1 MKTRLQKF
9 KFIAVLSLAVVLVVL
24 ITLALN
30 NWGLKSYYEKQK
42 IRSMQEA
49 YEKIDKIVT
58 SDDPQYYSKLQEILG
73 EYSEK
78 DNLSVAVYD
87 SYTTMIMVSS
97 ERDNEYL
104 LQKLRNKLF
113 SETENT
119 ESRVLKE
126 TGNYTITREAADI
139 DFFGYCS
146 DNRVMVLMS
155 TPIGGMQNTA
165 EQANRFLIIVGVA
178 ALLVG
183 IIAVT
188 FLAGR
193 VSRAYTLELENE
205 KLQHDLEEKERQ
217 NKIQR
222 EFVAN
227 VSHEL
232 KTPITVIKGYAEGL
246 AEGMCRDDESR
257 SYYAGVIVDETERMH
272 QIVNQLLMLSRIESG
287 QDEPEKND
295 FNICE
300 MIRDIAAEM
309 KLLAEKKK
317 VTLNVICPDELIVNA
332 DEFKIE
338 SVITNYLSNA
348 IHHVNEAGQI
358 EIKAEAEDKDVRVS
372 VFNTGT
378 PIPEE
383 EQEHIWEKFYKVDK
397 AHSRTYGGSGIGLSI
412 VKAVMEAHDM
422 PYGVLNHTD
431 GVEFWIKLERQIL

>member
-272 QIVNQLLMLSRIESG
+272 QIVNQLLMLSKIESG
-287 QDEPEKND
+287 QDELEKND

-422 PYGVLNHTD
+422 PYGVLNHPD

>member
-272 QIVNQLLMLSRIESG
+272 QIVNQLLMLSKIESG
-287 QDEPEKND
+287 QDELEKND

>member
-42 IRSMQEA
+42 ILSMQEA

-78 DNLSVAVYD
+78 ENLSVAVYD

-272 QIVNQLLMLSRIESG
+272 QIVNQLLMLSKIESG
-287 QDEPEKND
+287 QDELEKND

-348 IHHVNEAGQI
+348 IHHVNEGGII
-358 EIKAEAEDKDVRVS
+358 EIKAEAADKDVRVS

-383 EQEHIWEKFYKVDK
+383 ELEHIWEKFYKVDK

>member
-1 MKTRLQKF
+1 MKTRSQRF

-42 IRSMQEA
+42 ILSMQEA
-49 YEKIDKIVT
+49 YEMIDETVT
-58 SDDPQYYSKLQEILG
+58 SDDSKYYSKLKEILDV
-73 EYSEK
+73 YSEK
-78 DNLSVAVYD
+78 ENLSIAVYD

-113 SETENT
+113 AEEGKT

-126 TGNYTITREAADI
+126 NENYSITREATDI
-139 DFFGYCS
+139 EFFGYCS

-155 TPIGGMQNTA
+155 TPIEGMQNTA
-165 EQANRFLIIVGVA
+165 EQSNRFLIIVGVA
-178 ALLVG
+178 ALIIG
-183 IIAVT
+183 IIAVI
-188 FLAGR
+188 FLADK

-217 NKIQR
+217 NVIQR

-246 AEGMCRDDESR
+246 AEGMCADDESR
-257 SYYAGVIVDETERMH
+257 AYYAGVIVDEAERMH
-272 QIVNQLLMLSRIESG
+272 QIVKQLLMLSKIESG

-295 FNICE
+295 FNICD
-300 MIRDIAAEM
+300 MIRDISAGM
-309 KLLAEKKK
+309 KILAEKKK
-317 VTLNVICPDELIVNA
+317 VTLSTVCPEKLIVNA

-348 IHHVNEAGQI
+348 INHVNDEGRI
-358 EIKAEAEDKDVRVS
+358 EIRAEETDTRVRVS
-372 VFNTGT
+372 VFNTGS

-383 EQEHIWEKFYKVDK
+383 ELEHIWEKFYKVDK

-412 VKAVMEAHDM
+412 VKAVMDAHGM
-422 PYGVLNHTD
+422 PYGVLNHDD
-431 GVEFWIKLERQIL
+431 GVEFWMELEKKIL

>member
-1 MKTRLQKF
+1 MKTKMQKF

-30 NWGLKSYYEKQK
+30 NWGLKSYYERQK
-42 IRSMQEA
+42 ILSMQEA

-78 DNLSVAVYD
+78 ENLSVAVYD

-183 IIAVT
+183 IVAVT
-188 FLAGR
+188 FLAGK

-272 QIVNQLLMLSRIESG
+272 QIVNQLLMLSKIESG
-287 QDEPEKND
+287 QDELEKND

-383 EQEHIWEKFYKVDK
+383 ELEHIWEKFYKVDK

-412 VKAVMEAHDM
+412 VKAVMDAHDM

-431 GVEFWIKLERQIL
+431 GVEFWFKLERQIL

>member
-1 MKTRLQKF
+1 MKTKMQKF

-30 NWGLKSYYEKQK
+30 NWGLKSYYERQK
-42 IRSMQEA
+42 ILSMQEA

-78 DNLSVAVYD
+78 ENLSVAVYD

-113 SETENT
+113 SETENP

-126 TGNYTITREAADI
+126 TANYTITREAADI
-139 DFFGYCS
+139 EFFGYCS

-155 TPIGGMQNTA
+155 TPIEGMQNTA

-178 ALLVG
+178 SLIIG
-183 IIAVT
+183 IVAVI
-188 FLAGR
+188 FLAGK

-272 QIVNQLLMLSRIESG
+272 QIVNQLLMLSKIESG
-287 QDEPEKND
+287 QDELEKND
-295 FNICE
+295 FNVCE

-309 KLLAEKKK
+309 KLLAEKKN

-348 IHHVNEAGQI
+348 IHHVNEGGRI
-358 EIKAEAEDKDVRVS
+358 EVKAEAADKDVRVS
-372 VFNTGT
+372 VFNTGNL
-378 PIPEE
+378 IPDEE
-383 EQEHIWEKFYKVDK
+383 LEHIWEKFYKVDK

-412 VKAVMEAHDM
+412 VKAVMDAHDM

-431 GVEFWIKLERQIL
+431 GVEFWFKLERQIL

>member
-272 QIVNQLLMLSRIESG
+272 QIVNQLLMLSKIESG
-287 QDEPEKND
+287 QDELEKND

-309 KLLAEKKK
+309 KLLAEKKN

-348 IHHVNEAGQI
+348 IHHVNEAGKI
-358 EIKAEAEDKDVRVS
+358 EIKAEAADKDVRVS

-383 EQEHIWEKFYKVDK
+383 ELEHIWEKFYKVDK

>member
-1 MKTRLQKF
+1 MKTKMQKF

-42 IRSMQEA
+42 ILSMQEA

-78 DNLSVAVYD
+78 ENLSVAVYD

-272 QIVNQLLMLSRIESG
+272 QIVNQLLMLSKIESG
-287 QDEPEKND
+287 QDELEKND

-383 EQEHIWEKFYKVDK
+383 ELEHIWEKFYKVDK

>member
-42 IRSMQEA
+42 ILSMQEA

-58 SDDPQYYSKLQEILG
+58 SNDPQYYSKLQEILG

-78 DNLSVAVYD
+78 ENLSVAVYD

-113 SETENT
+113 LETEYT

-126 TGNYTITREAADI
+126 TENYTITRETADI

-272 QIVNQLLMLSRIESG
+272 QIVNQLLMLSKIESG
-287 QDEPEKND
+287 QDELEKND

-300 MIRDIAAEM
+300 MIRDIASEM
-309 KLLAEKKK
+309 KLLAEKKN
-317 VTLNVICPDELIVNA
+317 VTLNMICPDELIVNA

-348 IHHVNEAGQI
+348 IHHVNEAGKI
-358 EIKAEAEDKDVRVS
+358 EIKAEAGDKDVRVS

-383 EQEHIWEKFYKVDK
+383 ELEHIWEKFYKVDK
-397 AHSRTYGGSGIGLSI
+397 AHSRAYGGSGIGLSI
-412 VKAVMEAHDM
+412 VKAVMDAHDM

>member
-1 MKTRLQKF
+1 MKTRSQRF

-272 QIVNQLLMLSRIESG
+272 QIVNQLLMLSKIESG
-287 QDEPEKND
+287 QDELEKND

-348 IHHVNEAGQI
+348 SHHVNESGRI
-358 EIKAEAEDKDVRVS
+358 EIKAEAADEEVRVS

>member
-1 MKTRLQKF
+1 MKTKMQKF

-42 IRSMQEA
+42 ILSMQEA

-178 ALLVG
+178 ALIVG
-183 IIAVT
+183 LIAVT

-272 QIVNQLLMLSRIESG
+272 QIVNQLLMLSKIESG
-287 QDEPEKND
+287 QDELEKND